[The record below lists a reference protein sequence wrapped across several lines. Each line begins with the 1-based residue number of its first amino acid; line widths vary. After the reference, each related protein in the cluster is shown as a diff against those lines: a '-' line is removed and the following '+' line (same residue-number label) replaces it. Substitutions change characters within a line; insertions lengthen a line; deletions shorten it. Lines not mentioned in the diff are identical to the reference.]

1 MYKRQGEKYQ
11 IWGQKYDKETD
22 QKIGDKFKVTTS
34 TYNASAPVV
43 ELGSGIPIP
52 ADGTSI
58 EEVKAQAAELK
69 ACLLYTSSASL

>member
-1 MYKRQGEKYQ
+1 M
-11 IWGQKYDKETD
+11 
-22 QKIGDKFKVTTS
+22 TTS

-69 ACLLYTSSASL
+69 AKEEEANNPQPSAQPSTEPSAPPEETTDPVTDPGNAPAE